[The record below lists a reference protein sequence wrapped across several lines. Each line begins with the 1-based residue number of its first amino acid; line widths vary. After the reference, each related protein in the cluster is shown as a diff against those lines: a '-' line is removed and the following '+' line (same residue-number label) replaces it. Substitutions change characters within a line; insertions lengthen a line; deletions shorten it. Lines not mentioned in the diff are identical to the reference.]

1 MSVECGMK
9 SLVTATGT
17 MAEPFETSEHLVKN
31 KRFTMPLNFI
41 KRGIVNLNYFEL
53 STPTCFNE

>member
-1 MSVECGMK
+1 MK